1 MKNVK
6 EALYELKAF
15 SEFVVILGYAAI
27 LQNDIDIA
35 IEAQYVKDKIR
46 SLSYDM
52 RVATIYAVRSS
63 RDSSKE
69 IFQLASL
76 LQVGV
81 AAKEISDGIDDLVD
95 IVIRGGG
102 AHPLLRSIYGMDKF
116 VIKIAVSEKSKVINK
131 KLSNLNFEK
140 TEYEVLF
147 IRREKEYIIN
157 DNMENTRIKSSDVIL
172 LRGSEKKSTEVKKLF
187 S

>member
-6 EALYELKAF
+6 EALYELKIF
-15 SEFVVILGYAAI
+15 SEFVVVLGYAAI

-52 RVATIYAVRSS
+52 RIATIYAVRST

-69 IFQLASL
+69 ISQLASL

-81 AAKEISDGIDDLVD
+81 AAKEISDGIDDLVE

-102 AHPLLRSIYGMDKF
+102 AHPLLRSIYGMEKF
-116 VIKIAVSEKSKVINK
+116 VVKIEIHEDSKMLGKRFSSLGIEDYD
-131 KLSNLNFEK
+131 FEI
-140 TEYEVLF
+140 LF
-147 IRREKEYIIN
+147 IRRGKEYIIN
-157 DNMENTRIKSSDVIL
+157 EEIDNTYIKKGDVIL
-172 LRGSEKKSTEVKKLF
+172 MRGSEEKSKEIKKIFL
-187 S
+187 